1 MLKKISALLTRKP
14 FPAPKE
20 EIMEIVSL
28 SEPLKKPT
36 LKKPTLKK
44 PTLKK
49 ATTRKPAAK
58 KVVAKVATKVAK
70 KKTKPKNV
78 G

>member
-1 MLKKISALLTRKP
+1 MLKKLAALLQKRP

-20 EIMEIVSL
+20 EVVEISSL
-28 SEPLKKPT
+28 SEQPKKPS
-36 LKKPTLKK
+36 
-44 PTLKK
+44 LKK
-49 ATTRKPAAK
+49 ATTRKAPVK
-58 KVVAKVATKVAK
+58 KTVAKNATTVAK